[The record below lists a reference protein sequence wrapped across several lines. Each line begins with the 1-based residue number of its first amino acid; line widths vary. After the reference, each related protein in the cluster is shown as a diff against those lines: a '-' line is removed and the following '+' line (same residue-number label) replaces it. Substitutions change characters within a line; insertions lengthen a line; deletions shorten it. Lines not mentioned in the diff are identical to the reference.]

1 MHQVETVS
9 AAPASLGS
17 SDQDNATQQA
27 PSLNI
32 VVEFSYC
39 ANFLHHELG
48 KRGGLEMLFADR
60 RRLQLTVP
68 KSDDRG
74 KPLTIAALIDHL
86 CQHEMNDGRKDLF
99 VLDGHLR
106 PGILVLINDADWE
119 LEGEE
124 AYEVQSGDNVL
135 LIFGSLDGCL
145 PRAISARSSCFASPT
160 IPRPL
165 WILGLGGQAAVASIS
180 TVTGDD
186 KQGPKIITSPYNAL
200 DAPATQSGQANP
212 VPDLKGGCESGMANK
227 GRSLAQDPAP

>member
-32 VVEFSYC
+32 VVEFS
-39 ANFLHHELG
+39 
-48 KRGGLEMLFADR
+48 GGLEMLFADR

-68 KSDDRG
+68 KSDDMG

-135 LIFGSLDGCL
+135 FVSTLH
-145 PRAISARSSCFASPT
+145 
-160 IPRPL
+160 
-165 WILGLGGQAAVASIS
+165 GG
-180 TVTGDD
+180 
-186 KQGPKIITSPYNAL
+186 
-200 DAPATQSGQANP
+200 
-212 VPDLKGGCESGMANK
+212 
-227 GRSLAQDPAP
+227 